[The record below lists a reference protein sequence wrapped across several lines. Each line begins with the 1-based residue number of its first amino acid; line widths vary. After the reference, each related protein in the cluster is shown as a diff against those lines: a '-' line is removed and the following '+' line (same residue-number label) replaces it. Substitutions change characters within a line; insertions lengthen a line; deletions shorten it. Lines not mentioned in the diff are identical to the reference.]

1 MKRMISKKVA
11 IKVVE
16 ENIRQDFR
24 LKNIDEIK
32 NYFLKEI
39 KQNELI
45 RKKHKKICTIFMH

>member
-1 MKRMISKKVA
+1 M
-11 IKVVE
+11 VE

-32 NYFLKEI
+32 NYFLKEL

-45 RKKHKKICTIFMH
+45 RKKHKKICTIFIH